1 MLCPNCGN
9 PTSRKHT
16 CEHCGYVFARKN
28 SNHSFRNTLLL
39 VLLMLFI
46 AVFLWAASL
55 NYLNFHGYS
64 TEKISSNGYPSPAS
78 LLNDY
83 MKYAKEGKPRFVL
96 STFHPEIIRY
106 YSDYYS
112 KNEDI
117 LWASDA
123 AYRNDVYMRFSF
135 FFIDKEIT
143 WSSKFY
149 QGELENHNINCSEG
163 KDFRLIFQIES
174 SDGSHQNEQYY
185 YEMVEDNGRW
195 YMLSVYE

>member
-112 KNEDI
+112 KNEQIHNKPPMLIPDLYFGKFTQQLLKI
-117 LWASDA
+117 RSRSSIIMKWL
-123 AYRNDVYMRFSF
+123 
-135 FFIDKEIT
+135 KIT
-143 WSSKFY
+143 VA
-149 QGELENHNINCSEG
+149 GIC
-163 KDFRLIFQIES
+163 
-174 SDGSHQNEQYY
+174 
-185 YEMVEDNGRW
+185 
-195 YMLSVYE
+195 

>member
-1 MLCPNCGN
+1 
-9 PTSRKHT
+9 
-16 CEHCGYVFARKN
+16 
-28 SNHSFRNTLLL
+28 
-39 VLLMLFI
+39 
-46 AVFLWAASL
+46 
-55 NYLNFHGYS
+55 
-64 TEKISSNGYPSPAS
+64 
-78 LLNDY
+78 
-83 MKYAKEGKPRFVL
+83 
-96 STFHPEIIRY
+96 
-106 YSDYYS
+106 
-112 KNEDI
+112 
-117 LWASDA
+117 
-123 AYRNDVYMRFSF
+123 MRFSF